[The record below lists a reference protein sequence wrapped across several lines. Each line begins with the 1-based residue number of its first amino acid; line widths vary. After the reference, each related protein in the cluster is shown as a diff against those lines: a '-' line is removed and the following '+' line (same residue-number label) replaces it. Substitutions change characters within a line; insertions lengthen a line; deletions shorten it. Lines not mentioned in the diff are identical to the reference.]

1 MVILGYLVRTN
12 SFKQNLIIDTLA
24 YVESLSI
31 DLGVM
36 HLRKIDVIKK
46 NYFFHVV
53 YCNGT
58 NKSELTM
65 MCVKK

>member
-1 MVILGYLVRTN
+1 MVKLGYLVRTN

-46 NYFFHVV
+46 NFFHVV